1 MDLNKFGTDLLTQL
15 TRIADALESRPV
27 EAATAT
33 KSAAKD
39 EAPAKTTRSRAKPA
53 AKKDEPVK
61 SKYSRDEMN
70 AALIALKDEPV
81 KSKYSRDEMNA
92 ALIAL
97 KDECGKEFAQEV
109 IRNAGYTKMAEIE
122 DKDIDAVYEAA
133 KAKHEEMAND
143 NFDDEEDM

>member
-70 AALIALKDEPV
+70 AALIALKDE
-81 KSKYSRDEMNA
+81 
-92 ALIAL
+92 
-97 KDECGKEFAQEV
+97 CGKEFAQEV

>member
-33 KSAAKD
+33 KSAAKEEAPAKD

-53 AKKDEPVK
+53 AK
-61 SKYSRDEMN
+61 
-70 AALIALKDEPV
+70 KDEPV

-133 KAKHEEMAND
+133 KAKHEAMAND
-143 NFDDEEDM
+143 NFDDEDDM